1 AAEANGITLET
12 RLPEG
17 VAVTESDEGR
27 IRQILGNLLSNAVK
41 YAPANGRVVV
51 RVESGED
58 GKAPAA
64 GRWIAVAVEDTGP
77 GIPADQQETI
87 FEEFTRG
94 ETGQGRGAG
103 IGLAISRTLA
113 RALGGDITLES
124 EVGRGSTF
132 TVWLPVTAAQGRF
145 TRAAA

>member
-1 AAEANGITLET
+1 IRYT
-12 RLPEG
+12 PEH
-17 VAVTESDEGR
+17 
-27 IRQILGNLLSNAVK
+27 
-41 YAPANGRVVV
+41 GRVVV
-51 RVESGED
+51 RVESGEG
-58 GKAPAA
+58 GKAPVA

-77 GIPADQQETI
+77 GIPREQQEAI
-87 FEEFTRG
+87 FEEFTRV

-113 RALGGDITLES
+113 RALGGDITVES

-132 TVWLPVTAAQGRF
+132 TVWLPVTAAQDRP